1 MRKRSYRWW
10 GSGDIS
16 GEILGDILGV
26 ILLAH
31 DFRRM
36 PEIVA
41 VDVTYCEGR
50 RLTVG

>member
-16 GEILGDILGV
+16 GKILGV
-26 ILLAH
+26 ILIAH

-36 PEIVA
+36 AEIVA
-41 VDVTYCEGR
+41 VDVIFREGR
-50 RLTVG
+50 RLTLG